1 MGERPRFFDDL
12 AGVAGGAF
20 SALAGMR
27 EEVESTI
34 RARVDEA
41 IRRLDLVKREDLEA
55 VQEMA
60 ATARS
65 GQEALEKRLAG
76 LELDVMRSR
85 LMALEAQVA
94 ALKAAAPAAAASA
107 PSTAESEAMS
117 AFAPGGPSGTTDPG
131 APSVG

>member
-1 MGERPRFFDDL
+1 MAERPRFFDDL

-41 IRRLDLVKREDLEA
+41 IRKLDLVKREDLEA

-60 ATARS
+60 SAARS

-76 LELDVMRSR
+76 VELEVLRSR
-85 LMALEAQVA
+85 LQVLEAQVA
-94 ALKAAAPAAAASA
+94 AMRAAVPSGAASQ
-107 PSTAESEAMS
+107 PSAAEADAIA
-117 AFAPGGPSGTTDPG
+117 AFGPAKGDPGPS
-131 APSVG
+131 AV